1 MLRREAQDLGQV
13 FQINT
18 TIWFGR
24 LMMTNVEAQLCKQN
38 LIYSIYIC
46 SHIKPSSALPLPSAP
61 VYRFGTANAEKGRGE
76 YLPLEVATSEKELCE
91 LLFDI
96 PANKNIKLCEEC
108 SRYSWI
114 ILNLPL
120 YLTFSLSLSHSVQHS
135 KVGKPSSDFDNHS
148 DVCQPAG
155 NILAKKYQTCSCCL
169 LVASS
174 CNCKQMERD
183 TWATNK
189 KYPTPLRTNL

>member
-1 MLRREAQDLGQV
+1 MCAFAHRSYRHPG
-13 FQINT
+13 I
-18 TIWFGR
+18 
-24 LMMTNVEAQLCKQN
+24 VEN
-38 LIYSIYIC
+38 IYET
-46 SHIKPSSALPLPSAP
+46 SSRTGNHLSASPLPSAP
-61 VYRFGTANAEKGRGE
+61 VYRFGTPNAEKDRGE

-114 ILNLPL
+114 ILNLPP

-135 KVGKPSSDFDNHS
+135 KVGKPSSFFDNHS

-169 LVASS
+169 LVTSS
-174 CNCKQMERD
+174 CNSKQMERD
-183 TWATNK
+183 TWARIKNIQPPSVPIYSSQLCLHHAT
-189 KYPTPLRTNL
+189 L

>member
-1 MLRREAQDLGQV
+1 MCLCS
-13 FQINT
+13 QI
-18 TIWFGR
+18 I
-24 LMMTNVEAQLCKQN
+24 
-38 LIYSIYIC
+38 
-46 SHIKPSSALPLPSAP
+46 PSSQNCRKHLRNVVKDWQPFVCITLTLCTCLQVWHSQ
-61 VYRFGTANAEKGRGE
+61 RWQRS
-76 YLPLEVATSEKELCE
+76 PLEVATSKKELCE

-114 ILNLPL
+114 ILNLPP

-135 KVGKPSSDFDNHS
+135 KVGKPSSFFDNHP

-169 LVASS
+169 LVTSS
-174 CNCKQMERD
+174 CNSKQMERD
-183 TWATNK
+183 TWARIKNIQPPSVPIYSSQLCLHHAT
-189 KYPTPLRTNL
+189 L